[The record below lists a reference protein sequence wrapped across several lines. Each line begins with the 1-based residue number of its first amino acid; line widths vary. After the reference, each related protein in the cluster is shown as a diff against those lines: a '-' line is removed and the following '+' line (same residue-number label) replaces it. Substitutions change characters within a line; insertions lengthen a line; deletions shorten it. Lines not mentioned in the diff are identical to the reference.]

1 MQHFRGQDDGQRA
14 GRYCMQ
20 PGHLSP
26 RVCVSEMINVSR
38 EKSTKNS
45 LRGVTDKVNNTFL
58 PSSAFSSDNLDV
70 KC

>member
-1 MQHFRGQDDGQRA
+1 
-14 GRYCMQ
+14 MQ

-26 RVCVSEMINVSR
+26 RVCVSEMINASR
-38 EKSTKNS
+38 EKSTKKS

-58 PSSAFSSDNLDV
+58 PSSALSSDNCLDV